1 MGPRFWT
8 GIPKDLS
15 MSPRDLLLA
24 LLVVVVWGLNFVMIK
39 WGVEEVPPL
48 FLTALR
54 YLCAALPMVFFIRRP
69 QVKTT
74 TLIAYG
80 LAIGFAQFGLLFS
93 AIKLGLPAGLASL
106 IIQTQAFFTFGLAVL
121 FLGEKLGRMQVITAT
136 VAILGIGVIAIER
149 FEVTA
154 LVPLIMVLLAAFFWG
169 VGNIASK
176 KAGQIDMLSFVVW
189 GSLVPIVPLLALS
202 VAIEGPAAI
211 GAALSHVSV
220 RTIGV
225 VLFNGYAATLLGF
238 GLWSYLLKRYPAGL
252 IAPFSLLVP
261 VFGIGFAFLLLGET
275 ITSVEIIGSMLVF
288 VGLVINVFGPRLLN
302 RRPKT

>member
-1 MGPRFWT
+1 M
-8 GIPKDLS
+8 LS
-15 MSPRDLLLA
+15 LRDLCLA
-24 LLVVVVWGLNFVMIK
+24 LLVVLVWGLNFVMIK

-54 YLCAALPMVFFIRRP
+54 YLCAALPMVFFVRRP
-69 QVKTT
+69 RVKAS
-74 TLIAYG
+74 TLLVYG

-106 IIQTQAFFTFGLAVL
+106 IIQTQAFFTFALAMV
-121 FLGEKLGRMQVITAT
+121 FLGERLGPVQVLGAC
-136 VAILGIGVIAIER
+136 VAIAGIGVIATER
-149 FEVTA
+149 FEIAA
-154 LVPLIMVLLAAFFWG
+154 LVPLAMVLLAAFFWG

-189 GSLVPIVPLLALS
+189 GSLVPIIPLVGLS
-202 VAIEGPAAI
+202 LLIEGPMAI
-211 GAALSHVSV
+211 GAALSHFSLRSV
-220 RTIGV
+220 GV

-261 VFGIGFAFLLLGET
+261 VFGIGFAFLLAGEI
-275 ITSVEIIGSMLVF
+275 ITSIEVAGSALVF
-288 VGLVINVFGPRLLN
+288 AGLAINVFGPRLIK
-302 RRPKT
+302 RRPAV